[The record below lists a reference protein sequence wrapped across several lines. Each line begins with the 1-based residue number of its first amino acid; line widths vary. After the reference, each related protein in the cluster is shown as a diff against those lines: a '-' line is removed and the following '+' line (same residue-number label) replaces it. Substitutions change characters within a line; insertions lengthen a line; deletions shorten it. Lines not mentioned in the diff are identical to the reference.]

1 MSHEH
6 HHHEHHHHHEEE
18 MSPRMRLTLI
28 LASAILLA
36 VAVYIE
42 HTCRLPLWQLL
53 LVYLIP
59 YLIVGWDTLKEAAEG
74 LEHGSFCNEHFLMT
88 IATLGALGIGFMPNG
103 EPQFPEAV
111 FVMLFFQIGE
121 LFEGYAEG
129 RSRESISHLMD
140 LRPDSANVEREGQLQ
155 SVGPEE
161 VRVGEVILIRPGEKV
176 PLDGEVIE
184 GASAM
189 NTVALTG
196 ESVPREVSVG
206 QEVLS
211 GCVNLSGVLRVRVTK
226 EYGESTVA
234 RIIGLIEQ
242 AGEKKSESESFIARF
257 SALYTPIVVTV
268 AVGLA
273 FVMPLAEIVYRDF
286 PLYFYADFL
295 AKWVY
300 RALVFLVVSC
310 PCALVI
316 SVPLSFFAGIGGASR
331 RGILIKGAGYMDKL
345 AKLRTVVFDK
355 TGTLTRGVFAV
366 DVVHPNLQSPISGHT
381 LDAHE
386 LLHLA
391 AHLERFSTHPI
402 AQALREA
409 YPDEANDG
417 CTVDQVKEVAG
428 GGIIGRVNGREVVI
442 GNRQFI
448 ADTIGSDNIRTEC
461 CQDKA
466 GTLLHV
472 VVDKTYAGHILISDQ
487 LKADS
492 TQAIRELKQLG
503 VGKTVMLTG
512 DRPQVA
518 EHVARELHLDEW
530 HADLLPQD
538 KVTCVEELLK
548 DGSPLAFVGDGMN
561 DAPVLKRADVGVA
574 MGALG
579 SDSAI
584 EAADVVLMDDEPRKV
599 ALSVRIARRTIGI
612 ARQNIAFAIGVK
624 VLVLLLAALGLA
636 NMWLAVFADV
646 GVTVL
651 AVLNAMR
658 ALHTTRT

>member
-1 MSHEH
+1 
-6 HHHEHHHHHEEE
+6 

-184 GASAM
+184 GASAL

-226 EYGESTVA
+226 EYAESTVA

-257 SALYTPIVVTV
+257 SALYTPVVVTV

-273 FVMPLAEIVYRDF
+273 FVMPLAEIIFRDF

-366 DVVHPNLQSPISGHT
+366 DVVHPNLQSPMSGHT

-409 YPDEANDG
+409 YPDEAHDG

-518 EHVARELHLDEW
+518 DHVARELHLDEW

-599 ALSVRIARRTIGI
+599 ALAVCIARRTIGI

>member
-1 MSHEH
+1 
-6 HHHEHHHHHEEE
+6 
-18 MSPRMRLTLI
+18 
-28 LASAILLA
+28 
-36 VAVYIE
+36 
-42 HTCRLPLWQLL
+42 
-53 LVYLIP
+53 
-59 YLIVGWDTLKEAAEG
+59 
-74 LEHGSFCNEHFLMT
+74 
-88 IATLGALGIGFMPNG
+88 
-103 EPQFPEAV
+103 
-111 FVMLFFQIGE
+111 
-121 LFEGYAEG
+121 
-129 RSRESISHLMD
+129 
-140 LRPDSANVEREGQLQ
+140 
-155 SVGPEE
+155 
-161 VRVGEVILIRPGEKV
+161 
-176 PLDGEVIE
+176 
-184 GASAM
+184 
-189 NTVALTG
+189 
-196 ESVPREVSVG
+196 
-206 QEVLS
+206 
-211 GCVNLSGVLRVRVTK
+211 
-226 EYGESTVA
+226 
-234 RIIGLIEQ
+234 
-242 AGEKKSESESFIARF
+242 
-257 SALYTPIVVTV
+257 
-268 AVGLA
+268 
-273 FVMPLAEIVYRDF
+273 
-286 PLYFYADFL
+286 
-295 AKWVY
+295 
-300 RALVFLVVSC
+300 
-310 PCALVI
+310 
-316 SVPLSFFAGIGGASR
+316 VPLSFFAGIGGASR